1 MTNTRRLAR
10 DLRTQVPHSVN
21 RRHYGLSAVVS
32 VFLAGTL
39 TLTLAIA
46 FAVPAAA
53 QQGPVRAAASAQAG
67 AEYFPARF
75 DWQHKRPEEVGMDSA
90 RVAEA
95 VKQAIASEN
104 VPSRD
109 IPTFLATTFG
119 AREPYFTTIGP
130 VQPRGPA
137 SGLIIRH
144 GYIVAEWGEPQRV
157 DMTFSVT
164 KTFLTTLVGLAWQRG
179 LIRDVND
186 YARDYMPPGV
196 DLFDAPHNQ
205 KIKWDHLLRQSSDW
219 QGTLWGKPDWADRPE
234 GAKPADWP
242 HRKLWEPGTHY
253 KYNDVRVN
261 VLALAALEVWRRPLP
276 QVLRQE
282 IMEPIGASST
292 WRWYGYENSWVEID
306 GQKMQSMT
314 GGGHWGGGMF
324 INAYDMA
331 RFGYL
336 FLRHGTWNGRSI
348 VSEKWME
355 MARTPGPANEM
366 YGYANWFLNTG
377 KKALPVAPASAV
389 YFEGNGANVIYIDWE
404 NDVVAVVRWIS
415 GGSALNDF
423 VGKMLGAI
431 ADSTR
436 SAR

>member
-144 GYIVAEWGEPQRV
+144 GYVVAEWGEPQRV

-164 KTFLTTLVGLAWQRG
+164 KTFLTT
-179 LIRDVND
+179 
-186 YARDYMPPGV
+186 
-196 DLFDAPHNQ
+196 
-205 KIKWDHLLRQSSDW
+205 
-219 QGTLWGKPDWADRPE
+219 
-234 GAKPADWP
+234 
-242 HRKLWEPGTHY
+242 
-253 KYNDVRVN
+253 
-261 VLALAALEVWRRPLP
+261 
-276 QVLRQE
+276 
-282 IMEPIGASST
+282 
-292 WRWYGYENSWVEID
+292 
-306 GQKMQSMT
+306 
-314 GGGHWGGGMF
+314 
-324 INAYDMA
+324 
-331 RFGYL
+331 
-336 FLRHGTWNGRSI
+336 
-348 VSEKWME
+348 
-355 MARTPGPANEM
+355 
-366 YGYANWFLNTG
+366 
-377 KKALPVAPASAV
+377 
-389 YFEGNGANVIYIDWE
+389 
-404 NDVVAVVRWIS
+404 
-415 GGSALNDF
+415 
-423 VGKMLGAI
+423 
-431 ADSTR
+431 
-436 SAR
+436 